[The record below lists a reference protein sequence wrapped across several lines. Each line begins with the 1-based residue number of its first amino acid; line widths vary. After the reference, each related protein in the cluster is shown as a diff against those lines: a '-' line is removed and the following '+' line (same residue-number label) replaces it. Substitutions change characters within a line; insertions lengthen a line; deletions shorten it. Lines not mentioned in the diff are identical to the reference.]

1 MLVTLVTAFSPG
13 SVRDDEAGDPSSAGA
28 GISSARSLSSVAAGE
43 GARSAGD
50 SSCAGDL
57 AVAVVFL
64 LPACKFIFILNS
76 KLRGANDFWRFV
88 SEVDFS
94 SILSIFGG
102 LLDLGGHLMLAQVAL
117 RLKFGRVLELLE
129 NSDERLEV
137 DWLSILE

>member
-1 MLVTLVTAFSPG
+1 M
-13 SVRDDEAGDPSSAGA
+13 
-28 GISSARSLSSVAAGE
+28 AAVD

-50 SSCAGDL
+50 FSCARDL
-57 AVAVVFL
+57 AVTVVFL

-129 NSDERLEV
+129 SSDERLEV